1 MDFLRDKIKSMYL
14 KYSSAAFGSA
24 VITSI
29 CSNENIGRTAVRITY
44 LLLA

>member
-1 MDFLRDKIKSMYL
+1 MDFFRDKIKPMYL
-14 KYSSAAFGSA
+14 KYLFAAFCSA

-29 CSNENIGRTAVRITY
+29 YSNENIGRTAIRITY

>member
-1 MDFLRDKIKSMYL
+1 MDFLIDKIKLMYL
-14 KYSSAAFGSA
+14 KYLFAAFGSA

-29 CSNENIGRTAVRITY
+29 YSNENIGRTAIRITY